1 MAVGVPGCFPVATHI
16 ARATQRPSQL
26 RGLPSWR
33 GFFDVHGRFLVD
45 AWYFTSRTP
54 ADAIHG
60 TVCVETINVPNATRT
75 SYWTSGEKSSAW
87 WVHRR
92 ILAQHI
98 KNVLNLSDISD
109 MISDVHII
117 WTEQNGLDSGVNWR
131 QSGFQAQ
138 SWRELSST
146 RGGSMHCAMAGVK
159 STRDWAQVAVSLL
172 CSAAT

>member
-1 MAVGVPGCFPVATHI
+1 MELFACEGP
-16 ARATQRPSQL
+16 RK
-26 RGLPSWR
+26 
-33 GFFDVHGRFLVD
+33 LV
-45 AWYFTSRTP
+45 Y
-54 ADAIHG
+54 
-60 TVCVETINVPNATRT
+60 
-75 SYWTSGEKSSAW
+75 
-87 WVHRR
+87 RR

-109 MISDVHII
+109 MISEVHIM

-131 QSGFQAQ
+131 QGGFQAQ

-159 STRDWAQVAVSLL
+159 STRDWAQVAVSFL